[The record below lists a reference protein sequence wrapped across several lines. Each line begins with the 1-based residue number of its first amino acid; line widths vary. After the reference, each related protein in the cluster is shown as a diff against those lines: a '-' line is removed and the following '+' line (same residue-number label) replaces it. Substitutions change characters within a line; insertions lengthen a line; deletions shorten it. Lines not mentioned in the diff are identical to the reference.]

1 METPYLVIAVI
12 GVAAV
17 MVGSVFTAYQLYK
30 LVEIDAESRG
40 LKRPRLWGVFSLAGN
55 NSSGLLLYLLGRR
68 KYPVT
73 ALSEEGRRAKE
84 VRKKKLCVSF
94 TFQAVGAIVC
104 VLSMFLAGEM

>member
-55 NSSGLLLYLLGRR
+55 NGSGLLLYLLGRR

-73 ALSEEGRRAKE
+73 TLSEEGRRAKE

>member
-1 METPYLVIAVI
+1 MNTPYLVIAVI

-17 MVGSVFTAYQLYK
+17 MVGSVFTAYQLYR

-55 NSSGLLLYLLGRR
+55 NGSGLLLYLLGRR

>member
-1 METPYLVIAVI
+1 MNTPYLVIAVM

-17 MVGSVFTAYQLYK
+17 MVGSVFTAYQLYR

-55 NSSGLLLYLLGRR
+55 NGSGLLLYLLGRR

>member
-1 METPYLVIAVI
+1 MKIQFLTVTAM

-17 MVGSVFTAYQLYK
+17 IVGSVFTAYQLYK

-55 NSSGLLLYLLGRR
+55 NGSGLLLYLLGRR

>member
-1 METPYLVIAVI
+1 MNTPYLVIAVI
-12 GVAAV
+12 GVASV
-17 MVGSVFTAYQLYK
+17 MVGSVFTAYQLYR

-55 NSSGLLLYLLGRR
+55 NGSGLLLYLLGRR

>member
-1 METPYLVIAVI
+1 MNTPYLVIAVI

-30 LVEIDAESRG
+30 LVEIDAGSRG

-55 NSSGLLLYLLGRR
+55 NGSGLLLYLLGRR

-73 ALSEEGRRAKE
+73 ALTEEGRRAKE

-94 TFQAVGAIVC
+94 TFQAVGAIVA
-104 VLSMFLAGEM
+104 VVGMFLAGEM